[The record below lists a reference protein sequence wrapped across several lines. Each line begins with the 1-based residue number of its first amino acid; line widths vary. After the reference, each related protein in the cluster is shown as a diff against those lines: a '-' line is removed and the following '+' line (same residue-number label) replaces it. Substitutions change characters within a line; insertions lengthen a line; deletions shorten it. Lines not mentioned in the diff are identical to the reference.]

1 MLSLPWSSLRFWSRI
16 GAVGGLIAS
25 VAAAQRAPAAVQGL
39 PEDLLPG
46 LGPILQAAV
55 TRAPEAIRA
64 SIDVAA
70 AEARRTIGES
80 VLRPSVN
87 ANLRYG
93 VNQER
98 ALSHDAGSSNT
109 SSGFFYGIGATQP
122 VYHWGALKAQADRDR
137 IGVTIS
143 QRLSEETYR
152 QLLLTLRRAYLEL
165 VARKGALR
173 ALEEQLK
180 LDQAALADDEEKFRA
195 GLIAA
200 GALGGTRLTV
210 EQRQID
216 IDRARAE
223 LDAGRRTFS
232 RAAGIPELAAEAIPD
247 TVTRPAAAAGA
258 GEGLLQAFLQQGG
271 AEQTPQAQALAL
283 GIRQSEQSYLI
294 ASRRLFPKFSIYTGY
309 DIRNETQAESNRI
322 RQVQIA
328 AFSYGLKADWS
339 IFDGRATAGEKRLAL
354 AQKRENERR
363 LESHLE
369 SVKESARAQ
378 AQQLD
383 LARRQLDIAERTV
396 SGAEAVLK
404 ESQDEFAAGRASA
417 ADVERAK
424 LAVTGAKARIVPTR
438 ADYLMRWAEFV
449 SLVGADPAMNN
460 LPVRHAR

>member
-1 MLSLPWSSLRFWSRI
+1 LGGLVI
-16 GAVGGLIAS
+16 GA
-25 VAAAQRAPAAVQGL
+25 AAAQPAPATVQGL

-46 LGPILQAAV
+46 LAPILQAAV

-98 ALSHDAGSSNT
+98 ALSNDAGQSNT

-137 IGVTIS
+137 LGVTVA

-152 QLLLTLRRAYLEL
+152 QLVLVLRRSYLEL

-173 ALEEQLK
+173 ALDEQLVQ
-180 LDQAALADDEEKFRA
+180 DRAALADDEEKFRA
-195 GLIAA
+195 GLISA

-223 LDAGRRTFS
+223 FDAARRTLS
-232 RAAGIPELAAEAIPD
+232 RAAGIPELAADAIPD
-247 TVTRPAAAAGA
+247 TVARPAAAPAA
-258 GEGLLQAFLQQGG
+258 GEGLLQAFLQGGG
-271 AEQTPQAQALAL
+271 AEQTPQAQALTL

-339 IFDGRATAGEKRLAL
+339 IFDGRATTGEKALAL
-354 AQKRENERR
+354 AQKRDNERR

-369 SVKESARAQ
+369 AVKESARVQ

-383 LARRQLDIAERTV
+383 FARRQLDIAERGL

-404 ESQDEFAAGRASA
+404 ETKDEFAAGRASP
-417 ADVERAK
+417 ADVERAT
-424 LAVTGAKARIVPTR
+424 LALTGAKAKIVPTR

-449 SLVGADPAMNN
+449 SLVGVDPAMNN